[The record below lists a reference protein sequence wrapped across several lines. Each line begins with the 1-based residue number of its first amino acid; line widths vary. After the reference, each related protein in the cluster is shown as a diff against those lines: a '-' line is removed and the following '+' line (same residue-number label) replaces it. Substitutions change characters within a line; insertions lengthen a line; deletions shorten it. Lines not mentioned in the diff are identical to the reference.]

1 MAKQKII
8 QIKWLKIQI
17 YYCIMEKRENKE
29 SDEPDSRAG
38 ARLLWQ
44 PYSLGAECVLRFTS
58 VAAKRVPPALSN
70 PLEGFCFIG
79 HTFYKAKKEPPTSLM
94 QGSPMP

>member
-17 YYCIMEKRENKE
+17 YYCIMEKRENIE

-44 PYSLGAECVLRFTS
+44 PYSLSAECDLR
-58 VAAKRVPPALSN
+58 
-70 PLEGFCFIG
+70 
-79 HTFYKAKKEPPTSLM
+79 
-94 QGSPMP
+94 